1 QVQGRSDGPVYE
13 LLPHD
18 PPRGFARVPAPAAGD
33 VFFDMEGDPL
43 FEPARGLEYLFG
55 CWMPDDQPAYRAFWA
70 LDRDAEKAAFEEFVD
85 FIVARRHAYP
95 AMHVYHYGNYEKT
108 ALRKL
113 AQVHCTRENEIDDLL
128 RGEVL
133 VDLYTVVRQAIA
145 ISEPRYGLK
154 NVEKFYGVTRAT
166 GVRKGDESIVMFE
179 RWLLSHDET
188 ILADIEAYN
197 QDDCRSTALLR
208 EWLLERRGQA
218 IEQFGMPLP
227 FRPVRSPREPCHPEF
242 TAGCTKCENQRQRE
256 REEGRRSELEQTL
269 LAGVLAPQSEDE
281 YRAMHA
287 EKRTRYLLGNLL
299 AYHRREEKP
308 AYWAYFDRRE
318 QVDDFVR
325 DREAIGGLEF
335 QEAAPLEKIKN
346 SSVYTFRFPEQPH
359 KLEAGDTPHDP
370 ATEPYKT
377 TGTIVAL
384 DSDGN
389 ELRLKWTGS
398 REQARAI
405 TALMPRHPLP
415 TVVQHEAVGRIAEAF
430 AQGALS
436 RDFPA
441 TFGLLMAHEPRVQ
454 GIAPGA
460 RVQPAMVSTAAVSRL
475 VAGLERS
482 YLFVQG
488 PPGSGKSTKSASVI
502 ADLLARGKR
511 IGVTATGHK
520 AIHHLLHKVE
530 RAMHDR
536 GKTFRGLYKHTDGN
550 PNSVYV
556 SELTPALIASTGDN
570 AQFDGSDYDLAAGTS
585 WLFARKELT
594 GAFDYLFIDE
604 AGQVSLADALAVSA
618 CAKNLVLL
626 GDPSQLAQVSQGVH
640 PLHAG
645 DSVLQHLLGEAQTV
659 PSERG
664 VFLDVSYR
672 MHPNI
677 CRYVSDAS
685 YDGRLEPD
693 PRTALHAIVV
703 NSQRRTGL
711 EYSPIEHAGNAS
723 SSREEADFIA
733 GQIQQLLAGE
743 LTDSWPPAEC
753 GVPRA
758 MTERD
763 IIVVTPYNAQR
774 RLITN
779 VLKSAGIDGVRVGTV
794 DKFQGQEAA
803 VVFYSM
809 ATSSGDDVPRD
820 VGFLFERNRFNVAIS
835 RARALSILVCSPR
848 LLDIDCRTPEQMALV
863 NLLCAFAEEAGGAA

>member
-1 QVQGRSDGPVYE
+1 RGTAIIYQATFFDERFVGRADFLRRIDAPSKLGAWSYEVLDTKLALKPKPYFLIQLCNYGEHVERLQGLMPAHGAIILGDGTEERYRLHDYLAYYRHLKRRFVEFAGAWTRSNAQTPDEYPHRRAHCAICVWNDACTQQREADDHLSLVASMRRDHIAKFGKHGVTTVATLARADDGARPDAMHAQTFEKLRRQARLQVQGRSDGPVYE

-18 PPRGFARVPAPAAGD
+18 PPLGFAWLPAPAAGD

-55 CWMPDDQPAYRAFWA
+55 CWLPEDQPAYRAFWA

-488 PPGSGKSTKSASVI
+488 PPGSGK
-502 ADLLARGKR
+502 
-511 IGVTATGHK
+511 
-520 AIHHLLHKVE
+520 
-530 RAMHDR
+530 
-536 GKTFRGLYKHTDGN
+536 
-550 PNSVYV
+550 
-556 SELTPALIASTGDN
+556 
-570 AQFDGSDYDLAAGTS
+570 
-585 WLFARKELT
+585 
-594 GAFDYLFIDE
+594 
-604 AGQVSLADALAVSA
+604 
-618 CAKNLVLL
+618 
-626 GDPSQLAQVSQGVH
+626 
-640 PLHAG
+640 
-645 DSVLQHLLGEAQTV
+645 
-659 PSERG
+659 
-664 VFLDVSYR
+664 
-672 MHPNI
+672 
-677 CRYVSDAS
+677 
-685 YDGRLEPD
+685 
-693 PRTALHAIVV
+693 
-703 NSQRRTGL
+703 
-711 EYSPIEHAGNAS
+711 
-723 SSREEADFIA
+723 
-733 GQIQQLLAGE
+733 
-743 LTDSWPPAEC
+743 
-753 GVPRA
+753 
-758 MTERD
+758 
-763 IIVVTPYNAQR
+763 
-774 RLITN
+774 
-779 VLKSAGIDGVRVGTV
+779 
-794 DKFQGQEAA
+794 
-803 VVFYSM
+803 
-809 ATSSGDDVPRD
+809 
-820 VGFLFERNRFNVAIS
+820 
-835 RARALSILVCSPR
+835 
-848 LLDIDCRTPEQMALV
+848 
-863 NLLCAFAEEAGGAA
+863 